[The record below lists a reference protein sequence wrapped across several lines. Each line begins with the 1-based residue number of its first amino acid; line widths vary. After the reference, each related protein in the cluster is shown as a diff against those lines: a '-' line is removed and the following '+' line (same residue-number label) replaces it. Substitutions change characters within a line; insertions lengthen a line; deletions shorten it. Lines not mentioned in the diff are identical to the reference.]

1 MHWLLVTTQEN
12 ERKVRRS
19 LRKRRKTCVTII
31 VRNRTRN
38 LSTGNRC
45 TYHCTIRD
53 THTTTTTTTKYYSMT
68 AHWAI
73 ERFRGTIF
81 RAKIRMGATDFFQ
94 ACSIRFFGTRI
105 RVDWLSYEPCFVW
118 RFCVIGCRKIFR
130 VQIWYEKHRFFA
142 GSFDFGTNF
151 QNKKA

>member
-1 MHWLLVTTQEN
+1 MDGYPEIGDAPFQP
-12 ERKVRRS
+12 RS
-19 LRKRRKTCVTII
+19 HDYPKQAFSPFGVSQVVFR
-31 VRNRTRN
+31 RN
-38 LSTGNRC
+38 LVDGLSTLVQVPC
-45 TYHCTIRD
+45 FTLT
-53 THTTTTTTTKYYSMT
+53 
-68 AHWAI
+68 I

-118 RFCVIGCRKIFR
+118 RFWVIGCRKIFR

-142 GSFDFGTNF
+142 GSFDFGTKF

>member
-1 MHWLLVTTQEN
+1 MQETCAILSLLYMDHI
-12 ERKVRRS
+12 
-19 LRKRRKTCVTII
+19 L
-31 VRNRTRN
+31 
-38 LSTGNRC
+38 
-45 TYHCTIRD
+45 
-53 THTTTTTTTKYYSMT
+53 
-68 AHWAI
+68 

-151 QNKKA
+151 KKKGIARECDVFAIVT

>member
-1 MHWLLVTTQEN
+1 MEL
-12 ERKVRRS
+12 
-19 LRKRRKTCVTII
+19 
-31 VRNRTRN
+31 NRVVN
-38 LSTGNRC
+38 HGV
-45 TYHCTIRD
+45 
-53 THTTTTTTTKYYSMT
+53 
-68 AHWAI
+68 I

-105 RVDWLSYEPCFVW
+105 RVDWLSYEPCFIW

-151 QNKKA
+151 QNKKAYRGNVTCLRS